1 MLYKVQFKERR
12 DYVINNLR
20 MRLKI
25 LCLSIT
31 ALFLILIVAAVGYFN
46 IYDINNDLSSL
57 YDNNLLPVQY
67 LNDNRNQSRAIE
79 ADIYAIILYTDNKE
93 KQQEKVNDI
102 EKRNKTFDDNFNK
115 YKEIEL
121 DKFETDLIPVLE
133 DNMKEYRQDIDEVIS
148 LALEGKQKEAL
159 DKFNSAES
167 HMSEF
172 QNNLRDLAEY
182 NVSDAEKVK
191 AHNDNNAKS
200 VRKFYAILIFI
211 SLIIGVVMSRIISNS
226 IRKPL
231 IVIKDF
237 ANRLKNSDF
246 STPINLERKDELGQ
260 IGVALNE
267 AQMQISTLIN
277 QVQNSVQELSSESEE
292 LSATVEE
299 MTAKLEEINFAT
311 EEIASGAQDTSA
323 GAEEVAASTE
333 EVDAS
338 IQELSSQA
346 LQGSTKAE
354 TIKERA
360 SLVKRESNDAFAKIQ
375 AIQKEKE
382 KNINE
387 ALKKAE
393 VVENIKM
400 MADTISGISEQTN
413 LLALNA
419 AIEAARAGEQGRGFA
434 VVADEVRKLAEQ
446 SSQAVV
452 KIQETIAEVREA
464 FTDLKE
470 NSNEILCFINED
482 ITVQFKK
489 FVEVGNEYYE
499 DADFYA
505 EISESIASMS
515 EEITA
520 TVDQVNSAIQDMASQ
535 AQRSS
540 ENSENIKGGVNEASI
555 GMNQISVAAQTQAEM
570 AEKLSELVS
579 SFKI

>member
-1 MLYKVQFKERR
+1 M
-12 DYVINNLR
+12 INNLR

-25 LCLSIT
+25 LCLSFT
-31 ALFLILIVAAVGYFN
+31 ALILILIVSGVGYFN
-46 IYDINNDLSSL
+46 INDTNNDLSSL

-67 LNDNRNQSRAIE
+67 LNDNRNQTRAIE
-79 ADIYAIILYTDNKE
+79 ADIYAIILHSDNKE
-93 KQQEKVNDI
+93 IQQEKANDI
-102 EKRNKTFDDNFNK
+102 QKRNQTFDDNFNK
-115 YKEIEL
+115 YKKIEL

-133 DNMKEYRQDIDEVIS
+133 DNMKKYRQGIDEVIS
-148 LALEGKQKEAL
+148 LASEGKQKEAL
-159 DKFNSAES
+159 DKLNSVKTY
-167 HMSEF
+167 MNEF

-191 AHNDNNAKS
+191 VHNDDSAKS
-200 VRKFYAILIFI
+200 VRKSYAILIFI
-211 SLIIGVVMSRIISNS
+211 SLVIGVVMSRTISNS

-231 IVIKDF
+231 IVIKEF

-246 STPINLERKDELGQ
+246 TTPIKLERKDELGQ

-375 AIQKEKE
+375 AIKKEKE

-393 VVENIKM
+393 VVEHIKM

-482 ITVQFKK
+482 ITAQFEK

-540 ENSENIKGGVNEASI
+540 ENSESIKGGVNEASI